1 VHQCDGEH
9 AGLYLVEL
17 ISMTQTATRLR
28 DVPFV
33 DLYIGPDY
41 ADLKGMPGAQAPRVP
56 LPGELA
62 EEVAGLRMVCLQ
74 QFETMQE
81 PEFSHV
87 HDDVL
92 YRVTVMNNLHAQPV
106 LFMRRMSAEIR
117 DFERL
122 GLSKAFVKWIMEPQ
136 RPGLILVAG
145 DLGGGKTTTAASLL
159 AARLRLHG
167 GLALAIEDPPETKL
181 DGLHGQGRCIQIP
194 ASRRFGNYREQLRRA
209 MRTGVG
215 TLLIGEIRDQDT
227 AGEAIKHSNNGLC
240 VISTVHA
247 ADLPD
252 AISRTL
258 SYAEGEELTQPRDL
272 LAAGLSAVIY
282 QQLERVQAGDGVV
295 VRASFK
301 TLAVSTKDATS
312 IRGKIREER
321 LYQITQDIESQ
332 AGRAVW
338 A

>member
-1 VHQCDGEH
+1 MQAH
-9 AGLYLVEL
+9 
-17 ISMTQTATRLR
+17 LR

-41 ADLKGMPGAQAPRVP
+41 ADLKGMPGAQAPRMP
-56 LPGELA
+56 LPPELA
-62 EEVAGLRMVCLQ
+62 DEVAALRATCLQ
-74 QFETMQE
+74 QFDTSQE

-106 LFMRRMSAEIR
+106 LFMRRMAAEIR
-117 DFERL
+117 DFDRL
-122 GLSKAFVKWIMEPQ
+122 GLSKSFVSWVMEPQ

-159 AARLRLHG
+159 AARLKLHG

-227 AGEAIKHSNNGLC
+227 ASEAIKHSNNGLC

-252 AISRTL
+252 AIARIL
-258 SYAEGEELTQPRDL
+258 SYAEGSELSQPRDL
-272 LAAGLSAVIY
+272 LAAGLAAIIY
-282 QQLERVQAGDGVV
+282 QQLERVAAGNGTV

-301 TLAVSTKDATS
+301 TLAVNVADATS
-312 IRGKIREER
+312 IRSKIREEKFH
-321 LYQITQDIESQ
+321 QIAQDVENQ
-332 AGRAVW
+332 AGRMKW
-338 A
+338 S